1 MHLAQVQTEIG
12 DDVEVLDSISFK
24 KLDKS
29 RSAHLVVR
37 IEALWTKTFDVLAK
51 PYQDSPVDAN

>member
-1 MHLAQVQTEIG
+1 MHLARVQTEIG
-12 DDVEVLDSISFK
+12 DDVEDLDSISL
-24 KLDKS
+24 KLNKS

-37 IEALWTKTFDVLAK
+37 IEALWTKTVDVLAK